1 MGDSGLSKRT
11 YSLVPRNKYLA
22 VVALAALCLS
32 LVELVDVFE
41 LPLESHLGG
50 AAGSGS
56 LFSIGVLTSFLNI
69 GYAGLFILMALEN
82 VALPIP
88 SEVVLPFAGYLV
100 FSGRMN
106 FGLALVDA
114 TLAGLAGSL
123 IAYFLALKL
132 GRPVVYGLLG
142 RAGVSPK
149 RLDDGER
156 WVDSR
161 GAWSVLVGRFIPG
174 VRSVI
179 SIPAGL
185 LRMELRSFVIL
196 TVIGSFVWSA
206 ALMYVGYSAGPLW
219 QSALGSFSVFAD
231 QAALVVIAAL
241 SVLYVVYY
249 LGLFGRKG

>member
-1 MGDSGLSKRT
+1 MGDSGVPKRT
-11 YSLVPRNKYLA
+11 YSPVPRSKYLA

-32 LVELVDVFE
+32 LVELADVFE
-41 LPLESHLGG
+41 LPFESHLGG

-69 GYAGLFILMALEN
+69 GYAGLFILMTLEN
-82 VALPIP
+82 MAMPIP

-100 FSGRMN
+100 FSGKMN

-132 GRPVVYGLLG
+132 GRPVVYRLLG
-142 RAGVSPK
+142 RVGVSPK

-185 LRMELRSFVIL
+185 LKMEMKPFVAL

-219 QSALGSFSVFAD
+219 QSALGSFSVFAT
-231 QAALVVIAAL
+231 QAALALIAAV
-241 SVLYVVYY
+241 SVLYVAYY